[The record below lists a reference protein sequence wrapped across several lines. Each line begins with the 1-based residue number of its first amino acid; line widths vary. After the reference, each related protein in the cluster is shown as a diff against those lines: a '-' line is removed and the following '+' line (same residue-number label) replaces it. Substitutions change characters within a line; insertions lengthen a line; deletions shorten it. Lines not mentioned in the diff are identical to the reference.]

1 MARVIP
7 NEQSYLGFLPAVA
20 DLSSVTSAEL
30 TAGKNLTSYLIS
42 INASTTG
49 NTVPTPNISTLFETS
64 IAGTVQATLT
74 ADFYRDNGEQ
84 LTDDL
89 AWKTLPRKTAGFFVI
104 QRFGGTGSTPLADDK
119 VEVWPILVVSRT
131 MSNMANNTVETFTVT
146 CSIPN
151 VPAEDAV
158 IA

>member
-1 MARVIP
+1 MARIIP

-20 DLSSVTSAEL
+20 NLDSVTAAEL

-64 IAGTVQATLT
+64 IAGTVTATLT
-74 ADFYRDNGEQ
+74 ADFYRDSDVGVNA
-84 LTDDL
+84 DL
-89 AWKTLPRKTAGFFVI
+89 AWTTLPRKTSGFFVI
-104 QRFGGTGSTPLADDK
+104 QRFGGTGSTPIAAAK
-119 VEVWPILVVSRT
+119 IEVWPILVVSRT

-151 VPAEDAV
+151 VPSESAV
-158 IA
+158 VA